1 VKQPTSTTVP
11 IFFNFAGK
19 LLLTALA
26 IFAFLCILVL
36 LMKVHVAFLASQA
49 QLRNNPL
56 YVGNNIHPAASD
68 PTVHPFWPEFPRSS
82 AGNIQSMVI
91 NGVQTIT
98 EDWKSSASAL
108 DILSYY
114 REQMIARGWR
124 DATEETYKLQPESL
138 EAANKEQNELVIK
151 KYRDVMDSNLLLKR
165 GEWSLNITAEPSKK
179 EVGQTT
185 VTILAAATPSIKD
198 LFGGMESALAKKTGQ
213 LNQPLDVVQ
222 RSGGDRY
229 HTTIAT
235 KSETPAQAFQEAL
248 VNLGAQGWQPVVFL
262 PRKQAQSGDFAWLV
276 RGKQYAAL
284 SVSASP
290 QGNSSSVTLT
300 EVMPAKQ

>member
-1 VKQPTSTTVP
+1 VKQPTSTTVS
-11 IFFNFAGK
+11 IFSNFAGK
-19 LLLTALA
+19 LLLTVLA
-26 IFAFLCILVL
+26 IFAFLCVLVL
-36 LMKVHVAFLASQA
+36 LIKIHAAFLASQG
-49 QLRNNPL
+49 QLRNQSL

-68 PTVHPFWPEFPRSS
+68 PAVHPFWPEFPRNS

-91 NGVQTIT
+91 NGVQIIT

-124 DATEETYKLQPESL
+124 DTTEETYKLQPESL

-165 GEWSLNITAEPSKK
+165 GEWSLNIAAEPSKK

-198 LFGGMESALAKKTGQ
+198 LFWGMESTLAKKTGQ

-229 HTTIAT
+229 HTTIVA

-248 VNLGAQGWQPVVFL
+248 VNLGAQGWQPVIFL
-262 PRKQAQSGDFAWLV
+262 SRKQTQSGNFAWLV
-276 RGKQYAAL
+276 RGKEYAAL
-284 SVSASP
+284 SVKALP
-290 QGNSSSVTLT
+290 QGRSSLVTLT
-300 EVMPAKQ
+300 EVMPAK